1 MQLPILLPAP
11 LVSQHAAAF
20 EDLFENRKQ
29 FRHFQN
35 YLTGLI
41 VLPNKSMANISRC
54 ILDSADK
61 TNLSRFMGTKL
72 WTDKKVNDRRVVY
85 MNRQT
90 QAVRKS
96 KAESALVIDDTLCE
110 HVGSLFEY
118 VDRHYDHGDSSYP
131 IAHNPVTSHYV
142 SGAVRFPV
150 DLRLYRRYEELTQWE
165 TFVFKYFPITAIPQ
179 NKKERQRLHKQVDE
193 TLLQDPDFLKLHNQF
208 RTKIDLAI
216 ELLHSAIAHR
226 LRFDI
231 LLFDGWYL
239 SEALV
244 KEAERRRKKWIS
256 ILKKNRNLE
265 TNSFQLKDADGRPI
279 VFEGEHVSVEDFVKK
294 IPANAFKMVV
304 VNNKIYWTFT
314 TTVRIPSLGKVRLVI
329 SYENEKLTDTFVV
342 LVTNCLDWSAKR
354 IIETYLLRWPIET
367 FYQDG
372 KEHLGFDEYLMRS
385 AEAIGKH
392 WCLVFVAYSLLHLD
406 CLPPPLAKEQLPTKS
421 IGEACRQQ
429 AHALIESL
437 IIKAHDMIQDGKDVK
452 AVFDSLFSKQL
463 VQAATGL
470 AL

>member
-1 MQLPILLPAP
+1 MQLPILKPAP

-29 FRHFQN
+29 YRHFQN
-35 YLTGLI
+35 YLTGLM

-61 TNLSRFMGTKL
+61 TNLSRFMSTPL
-72 WTDKKVNDRRVVY
+72 WTEKPMNDRRVTY
-85 MNRQT
+85 LNRQT
-90 QAVRKS
+90 KPLRKGKS
-96 KAESALVIDDTLCE
+96 ESALIFDDTLCE

-118 VDRHYDHGDSSYP
+118 VDRHYAHGDASYP
-131 IAHNPVTSHYV
+131 IAHNPVTSHYI

-150 DLRLYRRYEELTQWE
+150 DLRLYRRYEELTHWE
-165 TFVFKYFPITAIPQ
+165 TYVFKYFPLTAMPKS
-179 NKKERQRLHKQVDE
+179 KKERQKLHKQVDE
-193 TLLQDPDFLKLHNQF
+193 TLLQDPDFLKLHHQF

-216 ELLHSAIAHR
+216 ELLHSALVHR

-244 KEAERRRKKWIS
+244 QEAARRRKKWIS
-256 ILKKNRNLE
+256 LLKKNRNLE
-265 TNSFQLKDADGRPI
+265 TNSFQLKDAAGHRI
-279 VFEGEHVSVEDFVKK
+279 VFEGAHVSVEEFVKK
-294 IPANAFKMVV
+294 IPPQAFKMVV
-304 VNNKIYWTFT
+304 VHDKIYWTFT
-314 TTVRIPSLGKVRLVI
+314 LTVRIPSLGKVRLVI
-329 SYENEKLTDTFVV
+329 SYENEKLTDTCVV
-342 LVTNCLDWSAKR
+342 LVTNCLDWDAKR
-354 IIETYLLRWPIET
+354 IIETYLLRWPMET

-372 KEHLGFDEYLMRS
+372 KAHLGFDEYLMRD

-406 CLPPPLAKEQLPTKS
+406 CLPSPLAKAQLPTKS

-429 AHALIESL
+429 ARALIETL
-437 IIKAHDMIQDGKDVK
+437 ILDAHKMIQNGKEVQ
-452 AVFDSLFSKQL
+452 AVFDFLFSRQ
-463 VQAATGL
+463 VAHATAGL
-470 AL
+470 SL

>member
-1 MQLPILLPAP
+1 MQLPILKPAP

-20 EDLFENRKQ
+20 KDLFENRKQ
-29 FRHFQN
+29 YRHFQN
-35 YLTGLI
+35 YLTGLM

-61 TNLSRFMGTKL
+61 TNLSRFMSTRL
-72 WTDKKVNDRRVVY
+72 WSDENVNDRRVTY
-85 MNRQT
+85 LNRQT
-90 QAVRKS
+90 NAVRKAQ
-96 KAESALVIDDTLCE
+96 AESALIFDDTLCE

-118 VDRHYDHGDSSYP
+118 VDRHYDHGEASYP

-165 TFVFKYFPITAIPQ
+165 TFVLKHFPGTTIPKT
-179 NKKERQRLHKQVDE
+179 KKERQKLHKQVAD
-193 TLLQDPDFLKLHNQF
+193 TLLKDPDFLKLHNQF

-244 KEAERRRKKWIS
+244 KEAARRRKQWIS
-256 ILKKNRNLE
+256 LLKKNRNLE
-265 TNSFQLKDADGRPI
+265 TNSFQLKDGDGQSI
-279 VFEGEHVSVEDFVKK
+279 VFEGAHVSVEDFVKK

-304 VNNKIYWTFT
+304 VNDKIYWTFT
-314 TTVRIPSLGKVRLVI
+314 LTVRLPSLGKVRLVI
-329 SYENEKLTDTFVV
+329 SYENEKLTATFVV

-354 IIETYLLRWPIET
+354 IIATYLLRWPIET

-372 KEHLGFDEYLMRS
+372 KEHLGFDEYLMRD

-406 CLPPPLAKEQLPTKS
+406 CLPSPLAKAQLPTKS

-429 AHALIESL
+429 ARALIETL
-437 IIKAHDMIQDGKDVK
+437 ILDAHKMIQNGIDVK
-452 AVFDSLFSKQL
+452 VVFDFLFSKQ
-463 VQAATGL
+463 VAHAPAGL
-470 AL
+470 SL